1 MAASYAL
8 SASVVSFLLLLFL
21 LLCVSL
27 MFVCVRVCACVCA
40 RACVCVCVCVCVWM
54 GGVFILFTP
63 FPFPPYHSWGTDIMS
78 SCPSVLSVC
87 PSVNPCVG
95 LSTCADHLQKIRSV
109 ELSGFVISLGLALRE
124 RDPE

>member
-1 MAASYAL
+1 ML
-8 SASVVSFLLLLFL
+8 CLRVLFLFCCCVFLLC
-21 LLCVSL
+21 LCACVYVP
-27 MFVCVRVCACVCA
+27 VCVRVRVY
-40 RACVCVCVCVCVWM
+40 ACVCVCVCVCVWM

-87 PSVNPCVG
+87 LSVCPSVNPCVG

-109 ELSGFVISLGLALRE
+109 ELGGFVISLGLALRE